1 MCSIK
6 AFPKS
11 YDITRNVISN
21 LRFLVT
27 LHFPFS
33 FFSRDKSAEEATK
46 DVIENQLPQIANL
59 VAKGTL
65 QVSVIYGKKLQ
76 GMAIKFKVEQQ
87 RITSAQLVYAVA
99 NTQKII
105 NCVQIKLIT

>member
-1 MCSIK
+1 MCSIE

-87 RITSAQLVYAVA
+87 RITSDFVFYFAFF
-99 NTQKII
+99 
-105 NCVQIKLIT
+105 KLRPEKVKN

>member
-1 MCSIK
+1 MRSIE
-6 AFPKS
+6 ANPKN
-11 YDITRNVISN
+11 YLVKKNIISN

-87 RITSAQLVYAVA
+87 RMNSDFVGIFS
-99 NTQKII
+99 N
-105 NCVQIKLIT
+105 

>member
-1 MCSIK
+1 MKCYFK
-6 AFPKS
+6 PK
-11 YDITRNVISN
+11 IFSN
-21 LRFLVT
+21 FT
-27 LHFPFS
+27 FS
-33 FFSRDKSAEEATK
+33 FLLFSRDKSAEEATK

-87 RITSAQLVYAVA
+87 RINDDFVGFFF
-99 NTQKII
+99 
-105 NCVQIKLIT
+105 QIEA